1 MLNIKVRNP
10 YSTVGDLIFTLP
22 VSATVLTV
30 KTEISKTPSHPS
42 INNQRLIYAGRML
55 RELDEKLADFLPKN
69 DLNATHTFHLII
81 NQQQGARNVPTGT
94 PVNNTPNFVPNAGY
108 QPYNLPYGAYPA
120 QMPNFNPAFQR
131 AGPVPA
137 QPNPPMQ
144 PIFAFQINFSLLIKL
159 AFLVLIL
166 SQGAGMSKLI
176 LFTVAALV
184 IYLYQTGRL
193 PRFGAN
199 PPEPVRPDAPHGAPT
214 PVVDANNNVRPR
226 NGLVEEVK
234 DIIFPFV
241 YSLFPGW
248 QPPVAVNPN
257 PANQEQRV
265 NN

>member
-1 MLNIKVRNP
+1 MFNIKVRNP

-22 VSATVLTV
+22 MSATVLTV

-81 NQQQGARNVPTGT
+81 NQQQGARNVPTA

-131 AGPVPA
+131 AGPVPV

-166 SQGAGMSKLI
+166 SQGAGMSRLI
-176 LFTVAALV
+176 LFTVVAVA
-184 IYLYQTGRL
+184 IYLYQTGRI
-193 PRFGAN
+193 PRVGQN
-199 PPEPVRPDAPHGAPT
+199 QPEQAHVPHGAPI
-214 PVVDANNNVRPR
+214 PANNARPR
-226 NGLVEEVK
+226 NNIVEEVK

-248 QPPVAVNPN
+248 QPQVVPN
-257 PANQEQRV
+257 PAN
-265 NN
+265 